1 MVCLIGW
8 SSTVLGYSGTR
19 RTRLVDP
26 LGNKCRR
33 AAAAVAAAAKKK
45 KVLFFFLFY
54 YYLCGQI
61 GQYKRR
67 YIDELEDLIENTRPE
82 PAHINMELGP

>member
-1 MVCLIGW
+1 MSAGGGSGGGGGQEEE
-8 SSTVLGYSGTR
+8 SS
-19 RTRLVDP
+19 
-26 LGNKCRR
+26 
-33 AAAAVAAAAKKK
+33 
-45 KVLFFFLFY
+45 FFFLFY